1 MAFIEMEHRDIDG
14 VASADEAAF
23 RDVWSRKGWTK
34 VTKSSRKK
42 SSAQIQTEA
51 QEIADAEAEGY
62 AEAEAEYVA
71 EREQKKAKAKERAK
85 ARSKKRLEK
94 DGKK

>member
-1 MAFIEMEHRDIDG
+1 MAFIEMENKETGG
-14 VASADEAAF
+14 VASVDEAAF
-23 RDVWSRKGWTK
+23 RDVWVQRGWTK
-34 VTKSSRKK
+34 VTKASRKK
-42 SSAQIQTEA
+42 SEAQIQAEA

-71 EREQKKAKAKERAK
+71 EREQKKAQAKERAK